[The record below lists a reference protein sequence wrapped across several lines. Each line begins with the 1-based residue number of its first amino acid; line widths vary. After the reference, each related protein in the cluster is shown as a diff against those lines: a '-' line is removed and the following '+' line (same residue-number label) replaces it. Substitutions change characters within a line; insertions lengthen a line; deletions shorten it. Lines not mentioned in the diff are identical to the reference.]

1 MRAASL
7 SFVTTIPNPGRTPR
21 QRFLLFPFGTT
32 HTDKYGPIEVDHADA
47 IAVMHEYE
55 RRGRR
60 LASDVEHA
68 YHDPV
73 NKPASWQES
82 HGWHGLEVDYVG
94 IHALADWNDN
104 GKEKLT
110 SRTVAYDS
118 PAITTWR
125 GNQLRS
131 IEMISLVKDP
141 ARDGSIPLCMNNAT
155 TPAASQPTG
164 KVKVLQRLHG
174 ALGEVVAAMN
184 AGQSEQDLREVNES
198 LAKLLIDPMAKVNE
212 LLQQSGAATLKDD
225 GAADAGK
232 PEAKTAGEAAPPP
245 KTMSAKP
252 DPLAELG
259 AEILTKLGAKT
270 IDEARGKLQALQDNN
285 TTLMS
290 AQKTATRL
298 LLLNGLHEAKV
309 SPDEVKQ
316 YEAESPEFVTALLA
330 NRVAR
335 VNTKPAAAQQAAADA
350 SDAGV
355 DKNFVGA
362 VEQMIHRTMGVKL

>member
-1 MRAASL
+1 M
-7 SFVTTIPNPGRTPR
+7 TTIPTPGRTPR

-47 IAVMHEYE
+47 IEVMHEYE

-68 YHDPV
+68 YHDPTG
-73 NKPASWQES
+73 KPAAWQES
-82 HGWHGLEVDYVG
+82 HGWHGLEVDHVG
-94 IHALADWNDN
+94 IHALADWNAN
-104 GKEKLT
+104 GHEQLS
-110 SRTVAYDS
+110 SRKVAYDS

-125 GNQLRS
+125 GNHLRS

-141 ARDGSIPLCMNNAT
+141 ARHGSIPLCMNSAT
-155 TPAASQPTG
+155 TPAANQPTG

-174 ALGEVVAAMN
+174 ALGEVVAALN
-184 AGQSEQDLREVNES
+184 AGQSEQDLREINEN
-198 LAKLLIDPMAKVNE
+198 LAQLLIAPMGKVNE
-212 LLQQSGAATLKDD
+212 LLQQNGAATLKED
-225 GAADAGK
+225 GAAEASA
-232 PEAKTAGEAAPPP
+232 PETKTAGEAAPPP
-245 KTMSAKP
+245 KMLSAKP

-259 AEILTKLGAKT
+259 AELLTKLGAKT

-285 TTLMS
+285 TALMS
-290 AQKTATRL
+290 AQQTTTRL

-316 YEAESPEFVTALLA
+316 YQGESPEFVTALLA

-335 VNTKPAAAQQAAADA
+335 VNTRPAAAAAAEQDA
-350 SDAGV
+350 AESSDAGV
-355 DKNFVGA
+355 DKSFVGA

>member
-1 MRAASL
+1 
-7 SFVTTIPNPGRTPR
+7 VTTIPTPGRTPR

-32 HTDKYGPIEVDHADA
+32 YTDKYGPIEVDHADA
-47 IAVMHEYE
+47 IEVMHEHE
-55 RRGRR
+55 RRGRK

-68 YHDPV
+68 YHDPA
-73 NKPASWQES
+73 NKPAAWQES
-82 HGWHGLEVDYVG
+82 HGWHGLEVDEKG
-94 IHALADWNDN
+94 IWSLADWNEN
-104 GKEKLT
+104 GAEMLAARK
-110 SRTVAYDS
+110 VAYDS

-125 GNQLRS
+125 GNHLRS

-155 TPAASQPTG
+155 TPAATQPTG
-164 KVKVLQRLHG
+164 KVKALQRLHG

-184 AGQSEQDLREVNES
+184 AGQGEQELREVNEN
-198 LAKLLIDPMAKVNE
+198 LAALLIDPMAKVNE
-212 LLQQSGAATLKDD
+212 LLQQSGAATLKEEGAPDA
-225 GAADAGK
+225 GAAQT
-232 PEAKTAGEAAPPP
+232 KTAGEAAPPP
-245 KTMSAKP
+245 KMMSAKP
-252 DPLAELG
+252 DPLAEFG
-259 AEILTKLGAKT
+259 ADILSKLGAKT
-270 IDEARGKLQALQDNN
+270 IDEARGKLQALQDNT

-290 AQKTATRL
+290 AQSTTTRL

-316 YEAESPEFVTALLA
+316 YAAESPEFVTALLA

-335 VNTKPAAAQQAAADA
+335 VNVKPAGAQQTAAEA

-355 DKNFVGA
+355 DKTFVGA